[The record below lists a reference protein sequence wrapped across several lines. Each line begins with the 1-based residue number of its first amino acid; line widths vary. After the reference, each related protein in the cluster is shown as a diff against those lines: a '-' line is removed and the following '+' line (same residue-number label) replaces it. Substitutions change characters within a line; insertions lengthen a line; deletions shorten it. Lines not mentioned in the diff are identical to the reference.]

1 MVLNLAASVMYNPAP
16 DVARVASSSL
26 FARRIFSS
34 DSSPPSVAVLPGWPN
49 EAPPVVAVPPPDADD
64 DDAVPPTTGAP
75 GFTLL

>member
-34 DSSPPSVAVLPGWPN
+34 DSSPSIAVPGWPN